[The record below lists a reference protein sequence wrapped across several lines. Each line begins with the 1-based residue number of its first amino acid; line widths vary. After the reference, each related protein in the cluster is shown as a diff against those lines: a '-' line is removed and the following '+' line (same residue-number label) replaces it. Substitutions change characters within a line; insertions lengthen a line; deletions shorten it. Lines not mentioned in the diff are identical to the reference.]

1 MEPSLRSRV
10 RDGDPDAFGV
20 LFDDSA
26 RAVHNLAFRDPGGA
40 EDLARA
46 PALPPSAPLR
56 LWQGQP
62 D

>member
-26 RAVHNLAFRDPGGA
+26 RAVHNLAFRLTGNSQEA
-40 EDLARA
+40 EEVV
-46 PALPPSAPLR
+46 S
-56 LWQGQP
+56 
-62 D
+62 